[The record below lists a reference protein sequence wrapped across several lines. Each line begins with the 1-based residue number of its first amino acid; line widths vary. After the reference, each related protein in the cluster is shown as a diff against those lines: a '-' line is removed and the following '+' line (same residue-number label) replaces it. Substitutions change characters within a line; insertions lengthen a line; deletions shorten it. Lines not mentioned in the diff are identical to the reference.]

1 MMDERIV
8 KILTGRRN
16 AWLSTLM
23 PDGSP
28 QLTPVWIDVEG
39 EDLLLSTNEGTVKVA
54 NMRRDPRVAVAI
66 ESEEDRYLTVT
77 IRGRVT
83 EIGTDESLD
92 RVNRLSRHHD
102 DKEWDASSETGERLL
117 VRIRPEK
124 VTLLED

>member
-39 EDLLLSTNEGTVKVA
+39 EDLLLSTNEGTVKIA

-83 EIGTDESLD
+83 EICPDEDLD
-92 RVNRLSRHHD
+92 RVNRLSWHHD
-102 DKEWDASSETGERLL
+102 DKEWDTSSEEGERLL
-117 VRIRPEK
+117 VRIKPEK
-124 VTLLED
+124 ATLLED